1 MAMTTLEKLTKQR
14 EQLNAKI
21 QAVKTKKARQDR
33 KDDTRRKVLI
43 GSVVMKMVREGEMPQ
58 ERLTQLLDKHLEKEA
73 DRTLFKL
80 SEQAK
85 SKKTEGG

>member
-80 SEQAK
+80 SEQVK
-85 SKKTEGG
+85 SKKIEGG